1 MENQTKTKLT
11 LNPEEE
17 KQSNILLEGAPVR
30 QTVQPIVQTQTEYNA
45 GSIDESMLSNDE
57 KEMVAQF
64 ANEID
69 ISNAKQ
75 VIQYGSSAQKSI
87 SDFSVNILGK
97 VKTSELG
104 DVGDALKELTVALDA
119 TTEPE
124 KKGILG
130 IFQKAKR
137 GVDSIKANYAKAETN
152 VSRIEKDLEKHQ
164 VVLTQDVEMFEQMYD
179 LNLQYYRELTMY
191 IIAGKKAL
199 DKARG
204 EQLEALK
211 VKAETS
217 QMQEDVENYNKYVN
231 LCNRFEK
238 KLHDLELT
246 RVIAMQVSGEV
257 TEQGVRYSYEELFGR
272 FAYNY
277 WNLVVKYDLRQMRK
291 DGKSEF
297 SKVELILKDAIK
309 RNEILTNL
317 EFESLDS
324 DTKYKIIKQVTAEC
338 KRFVIGALYDDFD
351 GIIYSFNLKEDG
363 IVLNPRVYDFM
374 LKYKAEL
381 EKLNYYAWARFLEQ
395 INDDNVLVR
404 VIDKLELA
412 TPKREDLSVYRE
424 ILRREFEE
432 NTCFY
437 CGKKLGKNIH
447 VDHFIPWS
455 FVKDDKLWNFVLSCA
470 RCNERKSNRLPVMK

>member
-1 MENQTKTKLT
+1 MDNQTKTTLT

-17 KQSNILLEGAPVR
+17 KQSNILLEGVPVR
-30 QTVQPIVQTQTEYNA
+30 QTVQPIVQTQAEYSA

-217 QMQEDVENYNKYVN
+217 QMQEDVENYNKDVN

-246 RVIAMQVSGEV
+246 RVIAMQVAPQIRLLQDNDQEMLEKIQSSLVNTIPLWRHQMVLALGIEHTQRALSAQNMITEKTNELLTRNAETLKMATIETAKEAERSVVDIATLKRCNQQLISSISEV
-257 TEQGVRYSYEELFGR
+257 VKIHEQGAKRRQDAETEL
-272 FAYNY
+272 
-277 WNLVVKYDLRQMRK
+277 V
-291 DGKSEF
+291 
-297 SKVELILKDAIK
+297 KVEQELKQA
-309 RNEILTNL
+309 LL
-317 EFESLDS
+317 EAGS
-324 DTKYKIIKQVTAEC
+324 K
-338 KRFVIGALYDDFD
+338 
-351 GIIYSFNLKEDG
+351 
-363 IVLNPRVYDFM
+363 
-374 LKYKAEL
+374 
-381 EKLNYYAWARFLEQ
+381 
-395 INDDNVLVR
+395 
-404 VIDKLELA
+404 
-412 TPKREDLSVYRE
+412 
-424 ILRREFEE
+424 
-432 NTCFY
+432 
-437 CGKKLGKNIH
+437 
-447 VDHFIPWS
+447 
-455 FVKDDKLWNFVLSCA
+455 
-470 RCNERKSNRLPVMK
+470 

>member
-1 MENQTKTKLT
+1 MHLLRPAMENQTKTTLT

-17 KQSNILLEGAPVR
+17 KQSNTLLEGVPVR
-30 QTVQPIVQTQTEYNA
+30 KTVQPIAQTQAEYSA

-57 KEMVAQF
+57 KEMIAQF

-211 VKAETS
+211 EKAETS

-246 RVIAMQVSGEV
+246 RAIAMQVAPQIRLLQDNDQEMLEKIQSSLINTIPLWRHQMVLALGIEHTQRALSAQNMITEKTNELLTRNAETLKMATVETAKEAERSVVDIATLKKCNQQLISSISEV
-257 TEQGVRYSYEELFGR
+257 VKIHEQGAKRRQDAETEL
-272 FAYNY
+272 
-277 WNLVVKYDLRQMRK
+277 V
-291 DGKSEF
+291 
-297 SKVELILKDAIK
+297 KVEQELK
-309 RNEILTNL
+309 
-317 EFESLDS
+317 
-324 DTKYKIIKQVTAEC
+324 Q
-338 KRFVIGALYDDFD
+338 AL
-351 GIIYSFNLKEDG
+351 
-363 IVLNPRVYDFM
+363 
-374 LKYKAEL
+374 
-381 EKLNYYAWARFLEQ
+381 
-395 INDDNVLVR
+395 
-404 VIDKLELA
+404 LA
-412 TPKREDLSVYRE
+412 AGSK
-424 ILRREFEE
+424 
-432 NTCFY
+432 
-437 CGKKLGKNIH
+437 
-447 VDHFIPWS
+447 
-455 FVKDDKLWNFVLSCA
+455 
-470 RCNERKSNRLPVMK
+470 

>member
-11 LNPEEE
+11 LNPEED

-246 RVIAMQVSGEV
+246 RVIAMQVAPQIRLLQDNDQEMLEKIQSSLVNTIPLWRHQMVLALGIEHTQRALSAQNMITEKTNELLTRNAETLKMATVETAKEAERSVVDIATLKRCNQQLISSISEV
-257 TEQGVRYSYEELFGR
+257 VKIHEQGAKRRQDAEIEL
-272 FAYNY
+272 
-277 WNLVVKYDLRQMRK
+277 V
-291 DGKSEF
+291 
-297 SKVELILKDAIK
+297 KVEQELKQA
-309 RNEILTNL
+309 LL
-317 EFESLDS
+317 EAGS
-324 DTKYKIIKQVTAEC
+324 K
-338 KRFVIGALYDDFD
+338 
-351 GIIYSFNLKEDG
+351 
-363 IVLNPRVYDFM
+363 
-374 LKYKAEL
+374 
-381 EKLNYYAWARFLEQ
+381 
-395 INDDNVLVR
+395 
-404 VIDKLELA
+404 
-412 TPKREDLSVYRE
+412 
-424 ILRREFEE
+424 
-432 NTCFY
+432 
-437 CGKKLGKNIH
+437 
-447 VDHFIPWS
+447 
-455 FVKDDKLWNFVLSCA
+455 
-470 RCNERKSNRLPVMK
+470 

>member
-87 SDFSVNILGK
+87 SDFSVNILEK

-246 RVIAMQVSGEV
+246 RVIAMQVAPQIRLLQDNDQEMLEKIQSSLVNTIPLWRHQMVLALGIEHTQRALSAQNMITEKTNELLTRNAETLKMATVETAKEAERSVVDIATLKRCNQQLISSISEV
-257 TEQGVRYSYEELFGR
+257 VKIHEQGAKRRQDAETEL
-272 FAYNY
+272 
-277 WNLVVKYDLRQMRK
+277 V
-291 DGKSEF
+291 
-297 SKVELILKDAIK
+297 KVEQELKQA
-309 RNEILTNL
+309 LL
-317 EFESLDS
+317 EAGS
-324 DTKYKIIKQVTAEC
+324 K
-338 KRFVIGALYDDFD
+338 
-351 GIIYSFNLKEDG
+351 
-363 IVLNPRVYDFM
+363 
-374 LKYKAEL
+374 
-381 EKLNYYAWARFLEQ
+381 
-395 INDDNVLVR
+395 
-404 VIDKLELA
+404 
-412 TPKREDLSVYRE
+412 
-424 ILRREFEE
+424 
-432 NTCFY
+432 
-437 CGKKLGKNIH
+437 
-447 VDHFIPWS
+447 
-455 FVKDDKLWNFVLSCA
+455 
-470 RCNERKSNRLPVMK
+470 

>member
-17 KQSNILLEGAPVR
+17 KQSNILLEGTPVR

-130 IFQKAKR
+130 IFQKAKK

-211 VKAETS
+211 EKAETS

-246 RVIAMQVSGEV
+246 RVIAMQVAPQIRLLQDNDQEMLEKIQSSLVNTIPLWRHQMVLALGIEHTQRALSAQNMITEKTNELLTRNAETLKMATVETAKEAERSVVDIATLKRCNQQLISSILEV
-257 TEQGVRYSYEELFGR
+257 VKIHEQGAKRRQDAETEL
-272 FAYNY
+272 
-277 WNLVVKYDLRQMRK
+277 V
-291 DGKSEF
+291 
-297 SKVELILKDAIK
+297 KVEQELKQA
-309 RNEILTNL
+309 LL
-317 EFESLDS
+317 EAGS
-324 DTKYKIIKQVTAEC
+324 K
-338 KRFVIGALYDDFD
+338 
-351 GIIYSFNLKEDG
+351 
-363 IVLNPRVYDFM
+363 
-374 LKYKAEL
+374 
-381 EKLNYYAWARFLEQ
+381 
-395 INDDNVLVR
+395 
-404 VIDKLELA
+404 
-412 TPKREDLSVYRE
+412 
-424 ILRREFEE
+424 
-432 NTCFY
+432 
-437 CGKKLGKNIH
+437 
-447 VDHFIPWS
+447 
-455 FVKDDKLWNFVLSCA
+455 
-470 RCNERKSNRLPVMK
+470 

>member
-11 LNPEEE
+11 LNPEED

-130 IFQKAKR
+130 IFQKAKT

-246 RVIAMQVSGEV
+246 RVIAMQVAPQIRLLQDNDQEMLEKIQSSLVNTIPLWRHQMVLALGIEHTQRALSAQNMITEKTNELLTRNAETLKMATVETAKEAERSVVDIATLKRCNQQLISSISEV
-257 TEQGVRYSYEELFGR
+257 VKIHEQGAKRRQDAETEL
-272 FAYNY
+272 
-277 WNLVVKYDLRQMRK
+277 V
-291 DGKSEF
+291 
-297 SKVELILKDAIK
+297 KVEQELKQA
-309 RNEILTNL
+309 LL
-317 EFESLDS
+317 EAGS
-324 DTKYKIIKQVTAEC
+324 K
-338 KRFVIGALYDDFD
+338 
-351 GIIYSFNLKEDG
+351 
-363 IVLNPRVYDFM
+363 
-374 LKYKAEL
+374 
-381 EKLNYYAWARFLEQ
+381 
-395 INDDNVLVR
+395 
-404 VIDKLELA
+404 
-412 TPKREDLSVYRE
+412 
-424 ILRREFEE
+424 
-432 NTCFY
+432 
-437 CGKKLGKNIH
+437 
-447 VDHFIPWS
+447 
-455 FVKDDKLWNFVLSCA
+455 
-470 RCNERKSNRLPVMK
+470 

>member
-1 MENQTKTKLT
+1 MEHQTKTTLT
-11 LNPEEE
+11 SNPEEE
-17 KQSNILLEGAPVR
+17 KQSNILLEGVPVR
-30 QTVQPIVQTQTEYNA
+30 QTVQPIVQKQAEYSA
-45 GSIDESMLSNDE
+45 GSIDESMLSSDE

-137 GVDSIKANYAKAETN
+137 SVDSIKANYAKAETN

-246 RVIAMQVSGEV
+246 RVIAMQVAPQIRLLQDNDQEMLEKIQSSLVNTIPLWRHQMVLALGMEHTQRALSAQNMITEKTNELLTRNAETLKMATIETAKEAERSVVDIATLKRCNHQLISSISEV
-257 TEQGVRYSYEELFGR
+257 VKIHEQGAKRRQDAETELT
-272 FAYNY
+272 
-277 WNLVVKYDLRQMRK
+277 
-291 DGKSEF
+291 
-297 SKVELILKDAIK
+297 KVEQELKQA
-309 RNEILTNL
+309 LL
-317 EFESLDS
+317 EAGS
-324 DTKYKIIKQVTAEC
+324 K
-338 KRFVIGALYDDFD
+338 
-351 GIIYSFNLKEDG
+351 
-363 IVLNPRVYDFM
+363 
-374 LKYKAEL
+374 
-381 EKLNYYAWARFLEQ
+381 
-395 INDDNVLVR
+395 
-404 VIDKLELA
+404 
-412 TPKREDLSVYRE
+412 
-424 ILRREFEE
+424 
-432 NTCFY
+432 
-437 CGKKLGKNIH
+437 
-447 VDHFIPWS
+447 
-455 FVKDDKLWNFVLSCA
+455 
-470 RCNERKSNRLPVMK
+470 

>member
-204 EQLEALK
+204 EQLEALN

-246 RVIAMQVSGEV
+246 RVIAMQVAPQIRLLQDNDQEMLEKIQSSLVNTIPLWRHQMVLALGIEHTQRALSAQNMITEKTNELLTRNAETLKMATVETAKEAERSVVDIATLKRCNQQLISSISEV
-257 TEQGVRYSYEELFGR
+257 VKIHEQGAKRRQDAETEL
-272 FAYNY
+272 
-277 WNLVVKYDLRQMRK
+277 V
-291 DGKSEF
+291 
-297 SKVELILKDAIK
+297 KVEQELKQA
-309 RNEILTNL
+309 LL
-317 EFESLDS
+317 EAGS
-324 DTKYKIIKQVTAEC
+324 K
-338 KRFVIGALYDDFD
+338 
-351 GIIYSFNLKEDG
+351 
-363 IVLNPRVYDFM
+363 
-374 LKYKAEL
+374 
-381 EKLNYYAWARFLEQ
+381 
-395 INDDNVLVR
+395 
-404 VIDKLELA
+404 
-412 TPKREDLSVYRE
+412 
-424 ILRREFEE
+424 
-432 NTCFY
+432 
-437 CGKKLGKNIH
+437 
-447 VDHFIPWS
+447 
-455 FVKDDKLWNFVLSCA
+455 
-470 RCNERKSNRLPVMK
+470 

>member
-1 MENQTKTKLT
+1 MENQTKTTLT

-211 VKAETS
+211 EKAETS

-246 RVIAMQVSGEV
+246 RVIAMQVAPQIRLLQDNDQEMLEKIQSSLVNTIPLWRHQMVLALGIEHTQRALSAQNMITEKTNELLTRNAETLKMATVETAKEAERSVVDIATLKRCNQQLISSISEV
-257 TEQGVRYSYEELFGR
+257 VKIHEQGAKRRQDAETEL
-272 FAYNY
+272 
-277 WNLVVKYDLRQMRK
+277 V
-291 DGKSEF
+291 
-297 SKVELILKDAIK
+297 KVEQELKQA
-309 RNEILTNL
+309 LL
-317 EFESLDS
+317 EAGS
-324 DTKYKIIKQVTAEC
+324 K
-338 KRFVIGALYDDFD
+338 
-351 GIIYSFNLKEDG
+351 
-363 IVLNPRVYDFM
+363 
-374 LKYKAEL
+374 
-381 EKLNYYAWARFLEQ
+381 
-395 INDDNVLVR
+395 
-404 VIDKLELA
+404 
-412 TPKREDLSVYRE
+412 
-424 ILRREFEE
+424 
-432 NTCFY
+432 
-437 CGKKLGKNIH
+437 
-447 VDHFIPWS
+447 
-455 FVKDDKLWNFVLSCA
+455 
-470 RCNERKSNRLPVMK
+470 

>member
-1 MENQTKTKLT
+1 MGNQTKTTLT

-17 KQSNILLEGAPVR
+17 KQSNTLLEGVPVM
-30 QTVQPIVQTQTEYNA
+30 QTVQPIVQTQTEYSA
-45 GSIDESMLSNDE
+45 GSIDESMLNNDE
-57 KEMVAQF
+57 KEMIAQF

-130 IFQKAKR
+130 ILQKAKR

-211 VKAETS
+211 EKAETS

-246 RVIAMQVSGEV
+246 RVIAMQVAPQIRLLQDNDQEMLEKIQSSLVNTIPLWRHQMVLALGIEHTQRALSAQNMITSKTNELLTRNAETLKMATVETAKEAERSVVDIATLKRCNQQLISSISEV
-257 TEQGVRYSYEELFGR
+257 VKIHEQGAKRRQDAETEL
-272 FAYNY
+272 
-277 WNLVVKYDLRQMRK
+277 V
-291 DGKSEF
+291 
-297 SKVELILKDAIK
+297 KVEQELKQA
-309 RNEILTNL
+309 LL
-317 EFESLDS
+317 EAGS
-324 DTKYKIIKQVTAEC
+324 K
-338 KRFVIGALYDDFD
+338 
-351 GIIYSFNLKEDG
+351 
-363 IVLNPRVYDFM
+363 
-374 LKYKAEL
+374 
-381 EKLNYYAWARFLEQ
+381 
-395 INDDNVLVR
+395 
-404 VIDKLELA
+404 
-412 TPKREDLSVYRE
+412 
-424 ILRREFEE
+424 
-432 NTCFY
+432 
-437 CGKKLGKNIH
+437 
-447 VDHFIPWS
+447 
-455 FVKDDKLWNFVLSCA
+455 
-470 RCNERKSNRLPVMK
+470 

>member
-1 MENQTKTKLT
+1 MENQTKTTLT

-130 IFQKAKR
+130 IFPKAKR

-211 VKAETS
+211 EKAETS

-246 RVIAMQVSGEV
+246 RVIAMQVAPQIRLLQDNDQEMLEKIQSSLVNTIPLWRHQMVLALGIEHTQRALSAQNMITEKTNELLTRNAETLKMATVETAKEAERSVVDIATLKRCNQQLISSISEV
-257 TEQGVRYSYEELFGR
+257 VKIHEQGAKRRQDAETEL
-272 FAYNY
+272 
-277 WNLVVKYDLRQMRK
+277 V
-291 DGKSEF
+291 
-297 SKVELILKDAIK
+297 KVEQELKQA
-309 RNEILTNL
+309 LL
-317 EFESLDS
+317 EAGS
-324 DTKYKIIKQVTAEC
+324 K
-338 KRFVIGALYDDFD
+338 
-351 GIIYSFNLKEDG
+351 
-363 IVLNPRVYDFM
+363 
-374 LKYKAEL
+374 
-381 EKLNYYAWARFLEQ
+381 
-395 INDDNVLVR
+395 
-404 VIDKLELA
+404 
-412 TPKREDLSVYRE
+412 
-424 ILRREFEE
+424 
-432 NTCFY
+432 
-437 CGKKLGKNIH
+437 
-447 VDHFIPWS
+447 
-455 FVKDDKLWNFVLSCA
+455 
-470 RCNERKSNRLPVMK
+470 

>member
-1 MENQTKTKLT
+1 MENQTKTTLT

-17 KQSNILLEGAPVR
+17 KQSNTLLEGVPVR
-30 QTVQPIVQTQTEYNA
+30 QTVQPIVQTQAEYSA

-57 KEMVAQF
+57 KEMIAQF

-97 VKTSELG
+97 VKTNELG

-211 VKAETS
+211 EKAETS

-246 RVIAMQVSGEV
+246 RVIAMQVAPQIRLLQDNDQEMLEKIQSSLVNTIPLWRHQMVLALGIEHTQRALSAQNMITEKTNELLTRNAETLKMATVETAKEAERSVVDIATLKRCNQQLISSISEV
-257 TEQGVRYSYEELFGR
+257 VKIHEQGAKRRQDAETEL
-272 FAYNY
+272 
-277 WNLVVKYDLRQMRK
+277 V
-291 DGKSEF
+291 
-297 SKVELILKDAIK
+297 KVEQELKQA
-309 RNEILTNL
+309 LL
-317 EFESLDS
+317 EAGS
-324 DTKYKIIKQVTAEC
+324 K
-338 KRFVIGALYDDFD
+338 
-351 GIIYSFNLKEDG
+351 
-363 IVLNPRVYDFM
+363 
-374 LKYKAEL
+374 
-381 EKLNYYAWARFLEQ
+381 
-395 INDDNVLVR
+395 
-404 VIDKLELA
+404 
-412 TPKREDLSVYRE
+412 
-424 ILRREFEE
+424 
-432 NTCFY
+432 
-437 CGKKLGKNIH
+437 
-447 VDHFIPWS
+447 
-455 FVKDDKLWNFVLSCA
+455 
-470 RCNERKSNRLPVMK
+470 

>member
-1 MENQTKTKLT
+1 MENQTKTTLT

-17 KQSNILLEGAPVR
+17 KQSNILLEGTPVR

-137 GVDSIKANYAKAETN
+137 GIDSIKANYAKAETN

-199 DKARG
+199 DRARG

-211 VKAETS
+211 EKAETS

-246 RVIAMQVSGEV
+246 RVIAMQVAPQIRLLQDNDQEMLEKIQSSLVNTIPLWRHQMVLALGIEHTQRALSAQNMITEKTNELLTRNAETLKMATVETAKEAERSVVDIATLKRCNQQLISSISEV
-257 TEQGVRYSYEELFGR
+257 VKIHEQGAKRRQDAETEL
-272 FAYNY
+272 
-277 WNLVVKYDLRQMRK
+277 V
-291 DGKSEF
+291 
-297 SKVELILKDAIK
+297 KVEQELKQA
-309 RNEILTNL
+309 LL
-317 EFESLDS
+317 EAGS
-324 DTKYKIIKQVTAEC
+324 K
-338 KRFVIGALYDDFD
+338 
-351 GIIYSFNLKEDG
+351 
-363 IVLNPRVYDFM
+363 
-374 LKYKAEL
+374 
-381 EKLNYYAWARFLEQ
+381 
-395 INDDNVLVR
+395 
-404 VIDKLELA
+404 
-412 TPKREDLSVYRE
+412 
-424 ILRREFEE
+424 
-432 NTCFY
+432 
-437 CGKKLGKNIH
+437 
-447 VDHFIPWS
+447 
-455 FVKDDKLWNFVLSCA
+455 
-470 RCNERKSNRLPVMK
+470 

>member
-1 MENQTKTKLT
+1 MENQTKTTLT

-17 KQSNILLEGAPVR
+17 KQSNTLLEGVPVR
-30 QTVQPIVQTQTEYNA
+30 QTVQPIVQTQAEYSA

-130 IFQKAKR
+130 IFQKAKK

-199 DKARG
+199 DKAGG

-211 VKAETS
+211 EKAETS

-246 RVIAMQVSGEV
+246 RVIAMQVAPQIRLLQDNDQEMLEKIQSSLVNTIPLWRHQMVLALGIEHTQRALSAQNMITEKTNELLTRNAETLKMATVETAKEAERSVVDIATLKRCNQQLISSISEV
-257 TEQGVRYSYEELFGR
+257 VKIHEQGAKRRQDAETEL
-272 FAYNY
+272 
-277 WNLVVKYDLRQMRK
+277 V
-291 DGKSEF
+291 
-297 SKVELILKDAIK
+297 KVEQELKQA
-309 RNEILTNL
+309 LL
-317 EFESLDS
+317 EAGS
-324 DTKYKIIKQVTAEC
+324 K
-338 KRFVIGALYDDFD
+338 
-351 GIIYSFNLKEDG
+351 
-363 IVLNPRVYDFM
+363 
-374 LKYKAEL
+374 
-381 EKLNYYAWARFLEQ
+381 
-395 INDDNVLVR
+395 
-404 VIDKLELA
+404 
-412 TPKREDLSVYRE
+412 
-424 ILRREFEE
+424 
-432 NTCFY
+432 
-437 CGKKLGKNIH
+437 
-447 VDHFIPWS
+447 
-455 FVKDDKLWNFVLSCA
+455 
-470 RCNERKSNRLPVMK
+470 

>member
-17 KQSNILLEGAPVR
+17 KQSNILLEGTPVR

-130 IFQKAKR
+130 IFQKAKK

-211 VKAETS
+211 EKAETS
-217 QMQEDVENYNKYVN
+217 QIQEDVENYNKYVN

-246 RVIAMQVSGEV
+246 RVIAMQVAPQIRLLQDNDQEMLEKIQSSLVNTIPLWRHQMVLALGIEHTQRALSAQNMITEKTNELLTRNAETLKMATVETAKEAERSVVDIATLKRCNQQLISSISEV
-257 TEQGVRYSYEELFGR
+257 VKIHEQGAKRRQDAETEL
-272 FAYNY
+272 
-277 WNLVVKYDLRQMRK
+277 V
-291 DGKSEF
+291 
-297 SKVELILKDAIK
+297 KVEQELKQA
-309 RNEILTNL
+309 LL
-317 EFESLDS
+317 EAGS
-324 DTKYKIIKQVTAEC
+324 K
-338 KRFVIGALYDDFD
+338 
-351 GIIYSFNLKEDG
+351 
-363 IVLNPRVYDFM
+363 
-374 LKYKAEL
+374 
-381 EKLNYYAWARFLEQ
+381 
-395 INDDNVLVR
+395 
-404 VIDKLELA
+404 
-412 TPKREDLSVYRE
+412 
-424 ILRREFEE
+424 
-432 NTCFY
+432 
-437 CGKKLGKNIH
+437 
-447 VDHFIPWS
+447 
-455 FVKDDKLWNFVLSCA
+455 
-470 RCNERKSNRLPVMK
+470 

>member
-1 MENQTKTKLT
+1 MENQTKTTLT

-17 KQSNILLEGAPVR
+17 KQSNTLLEGVPMM
-30 QTVQPIVQTQTEYNA
+30 QTVQPIVQTQAEYSA
-45 GSIDESMLSNDE
+45 GSIDESMLNNDE
-57 KEMVAQF
+57 KEMIAQF

-246 RVIAMQVSGEV
+246 RVIAMQVAPQIRLLQDNDQEMLEKIQSSLVNTIPLWRHQMVLALGIEHTQRALSAQNMITEKTNELLTRNAETLKMATVETAKEAERSVVDIATLKRCNQQLISSISEV
-257 TEQGVRYSYEELFGR
+257 VKIHEQGAKRRQDAETEL
-272 FAYNY
+272 
-277 WNLVVKYDLRQMRK
+277 V
-291 DGKSEF
+291 
-297 SKVELILKDAIK
+297 KVEQELKQA
-309 RNEILTNL
+309 LL
-317 EFESLDS
+317 EAGS
-324 DTKYKIIKQVTAEC
+324 K
-338 KRFVIGALYDDFD
+338 
-351 GIIYSFNLKEDG
+351 
-363 IVLNPRVYDFM
+363 
-374 LKYKAEL
+374 
-381 EKLNYYAWARFLEQ
+381 
-395 INDDNVLVR
+395 
-404 VIDKLELA
+404 
-412 TPKREDLSVYRE
+412 
-424 ILRREFEE
+424 
-432 NTCFY
+432 
-437 CGKKLGKNIH
+437 
-447 VDHFIPWS
+447 
-455 FVKDDKLWNFVLSCA
+455 
-470 RCNERKSNRLPVMK
+470 

>member
-1 MENQTKTKLT
+1 MENQTKTTLT

-17 KQSNILLEGAPVR
+17 KQSNTLLEGVPVR
-30 QTVQPIVQTQTEYNA
+30 QIVQPIVQTQAEYSA

-57 KEMVAQF
+57 KEMIAQF

-211 VKAETS
+211 EKAETS
-217 QMQEDVENYNKYVN
+217 QIQEDVENYNKYVN

-238 KLHDLELT
+238 KLHDLEIT
-246 RVIAMQVSGEV
+246 RVIAMQVAPQIRLLQDNDQEMLEKIQSSLVNTIPLWRHQMVLALGIEHTQRALSAQNMITEKTNELLTRNAETLKMATVETAKEAERSVVDIATLKRCNQQLISSISEV
-257 TEQGVRYSYEELFGR
+257 VKIHEQGAKRRQDAEMEL
-272 FAYNY
+272 
-277 WNLVVKYDLRQMRK
+277 V
-291 DGKSEF
+291 
-297 SKVELILKDAIK
+297 KVEQELKQA
-309 RNEILTNL
+309 LL
-317 EFESLDS
+317 EAGS
-324 DTKYKIIKQVTAEC
+324 K
-338 KRFVIGALYDDFD
+338 
-351 GIIYSFNLKEDG
+351 
-363 IVLNPRVYDFM
+363 
-374 LKYKAEL
+374 
-381 EKLNYYAWARFLEQ
+381 
-395 INDDNVLVR
+395 
-404 VIDKLELA
+404 
-412 TPKREDLSVYRE
+412 
-424 ILRREFEE
+424 
-432 NTCFY
+432 
-437 CGKKLGKNIH
+437 
-447 VDHFIPWS
+447 
-455 FVKDDKLWNFVLSCA
+455 
-470 RCNERKSNRLPVMK
+470 

>member
-1 MENQTKTKLT
+1 MENQTKTTLT

-17 KQSNILLEGAPVR
+17 KQPNILLEGAPVR

-75 VIQYGSSAQKSI
+75 IIQYGSSAQKSI

-104 DVGDALKELTVALDA
+104 DVGDALKELTIALDA

-152 VSRIEKDLEKHQ
+152 VSKIEKDLEKHQ

-246 RVIAMQVSGEV
+246 RVIAMQVAPQIRLLQDNDQEMLEKIQSSLVNTIPLWRHQMVLALGIEHTQRALSAQNMITEKTNELLTRNAETLKMATVETAKEAERSVVDIATLKRCNQQLISSISEV
-257 TEQGVRYSYEELFGR
+257 VKIHEQGAKRRQDAETEL
-272 FAYNY
+272 
-277 WNLVVKYDLRQMRK
+277 V
-291 DGKSEF
+291 
-297 SKVELILKDAIK
+297 KVEQELKQA
-309 RNEILTNL
+309 LL
-317 EFESLDS
+317 EAGS
-324 DTKYKIIKQVTAEC
+324 K
-338 KRFVIGALYDDFD
+338 
-351 GIIYSFNLKEDG
+351 
-363 IVLNPRVYDFM
+363 
-374 LKYKAEL
+374 
-381 EKLNYYAWARFLEQ
+381 
-395 INDDNVLVR
+395 
-404 VIDKLELA
+404 
-412 TPKREDLSVYRE
+412 
-424 ILRREFEE
+424 
-432 NTCFY
+432 
-437 CGKKLGKNIH
+437 
-447 VDHFIPWS
+447 
-455 FVKDDKLWNFVLSCA
+455 
-470 RCNERKSNRLPVMK
+470 

>member
-1 MENQTKTKLT
+1 MENQTKTTLT

-17 KQSNILLEGAPVR
+17 KQSNTLLEGVPVR
-30 QTVQPIVQTQTEYNA
+30 QTVQPIVQTQAEYSA

-57 KEMVAQF
+57 KEMIAQF

-137 GVDSIKANYAKAETN
+137 SVDSIKANYAKAETN

-204 EQLEALK
+204 EQFEALK
-211 VKAETS
+211 EKAETS

-246 RVIAMQVSGEV
+246 RVIAIQVAPQIRLLQDNDQEMLEKIQSSLVNTIPLWRHQMVLALGIEHTQRALSAQNMITEKTNELLTRNAETLKMATVETAKEAERSVVDIATLKRCNQQLISSISEV
-257 TEQGVRYSYEELFGR
+257 VKIHEQGAKRRQDAETEL
-272 FAYNY
+272 
-277 WNLVVKYDLRQMRK
+277 V
-291 DGKSEF
+291 
-297 SKVELILKDAIK
+297 KVEQELKQA
-309 RNEILTNL
+309 LL
-317 EFESLDS
+317 EAGS
-324 DTKYKIIKQVTAEC
+324 K
-338 KRFVIGALYDDFD
+338 
-351 GIIYSFNLKEDG
+351 
-363 IVLNPRVYDFM
+363 
-374 LKYKAEL
+374 
-381 EKLNYYAWARFLEQ
+381 
-395 INDDNVLVR
+395 
-404 VIDKLELA
+404 
-412 TPKREDLSVYRE
+412 
-424 ILRREFEE
+424 
-432 NTCFY
+432 
-437 CGKKLGKNIH
+437 
-447 VDHFIPWS
+447 
-455 FVKDDKLWNFVLSCA
+455 
-470 RCNERKSNRLPVMK
+470 

>member
-17 KQSNILLEGAPVR
+17 KQSNILLEGTPVR

-231 LCNRFEK
+231 LCNRFDK

-246 RVIAMQVSGEV
+246 RVIAMQVAPQIRLLQDNDQEMLEKIQSSLVNTIPLWRHQMVLALGIEHTQRALSAQNMITEKTNELLTRNAETLKMATVETAKEAERSVVDIATLKRCNQQLISSISEV
-257 TEQGVRYSYEELFGR
+257 VKIHEQGAKRRQDAETEL
-272 FAYNY
+272 
-277 WNLVVKYDLRQMRK
+277 V
-291 DGKSEF
+291 
-297 SKVELILKDAIK
+297 KVEQELKQA
-309 RNEILTNL
+309 LL
-317 EFESLDS
+317 EAGS
-324 DTKYKIIKQVTAEC
+324 K
-338 KRFVIGALYDDFD
+338 
-351 GIIYSFNLKEDG
+351 
-363 IVLNPRVYDFM
+363 
-374 LKYKAEL
+374 
-381 EKLNYYAWARFLEQ
+381 
-395 INDDNVLVR
+395 
-404 VIDKLELA
+404 
-412 TPKREDLSVYRE
+412 
-424 ILRREFEE
+424 
-432 NTCFY
+432 
-437 CGKKLGKNIH
+437 
-447 VDHFIPWS
+447 
-455 FVKDDKLWNFVLSCA
+455 
-470 RCNERKSNRLPVMK
+470 

>member
-17 KQSNILLEGAPVR
+17 KQSNILLEGTPVR

-119 TTEPE
+119 TTETE

-246 RVIAMQVSGEV
+246 RVIAMQVAPQIRLLQDNDQEMLEKIQSSLVNTIPLWRHQMVLALGIEHTQRALSAQNMITEKTNELLTRNAETLKMATVETAKEAERSVVDIATLKRCNQQLISSISEV
-257 TEQGVRYSYEELFGR
+257 VKIHEQGAKRRQDAETEL
-272 FAYNY
+272 
-277 WNLVVKYDLRQMRK
+277 V
-291 DGKSEF
+291 
-297 SKVELILKDAIK
+297 KVEQELKQA
-309 RNEILTNL
+309 LL
-317 EFESLDS
+317 EAGS
-324 DTKYKIIKQVTAEC
+324 K
-338 KRFVIGALYDDFD
+338 
-351 GIIYSFNLKEDG
+351 
-363 IVLNPRVYDFM
+363 
-374 LKYKAEL
+374 
-381 EKLNYYAWARFLEQ
+381 
-395 INDDNVLVR
+395 
-404 VIDKLELA
+404 
-412 TPKREDLSVYRE
+412 
-424 ILRREFEE
+424 
-432 NTCFY
+432 
-437 CGKKLGKNIH
+437 
-447 VDHFIPWS
+447 
-455 FVKDDKLWNFVLSCA
+455 
-470 RCNERKSNRLPVMK
+470 

>member
-1 MENQTKTKLT
+1 MENQTKTTLT

-17 KQSNILLEGAPVR
+17 KQSNTLLDGVPVR
-30 QTVQPIVQTQTEYNA
+30 KTVQPIVQTQAEYSA

-57 KEMVAQF
+57 KEMIAQF

-97 VKTSELG
+97 VKTNELG

-204 EQLEALK
+204 EQLEVLK
-211 VKAETS
+211 EKAETS

-246 RVIAMQVSGEV
+246 RVIAMQVAPQIRLLQDNDQEMLEKIQSSLVNTIPLWRHQMVLALGIEHTQRALSAQNMITEKTNELLSRNAETLKMATVETAKEAERSVVDIATLKRCNQQLISSISEV
-257 TEQGVRYSYEELFGR
+257 VKIHEQGAKRRQDAETEL
-272 FAYNY
+272 
-277 WNLVVKYDLRQMRK
+277 V
-291 DGKSEF
+291 
-297 SKVELILKDAIK
+297 KVEQELKQA
-309 RNEILTNL
+309 LL
-317 EFESLDS
+317 EAGS
-324 DTKYKIIKQVTAEC
+324 K
-338 KRFVIGALYDDFD
+338 
-351 GIIYSFNLKEDG
+351 
-363 IVLNPRVYDFM
+363 
-374 LKYKAEL
+374 
-381 EKLNYYAWARFLEQ
+381 
-395 INDDNVLVR
+395 
-404 VIDKLELA
+404 
-412 TPKREDLSVYRE
+412 
-424 ILRREFEE
+424 
-432 NTCFY
+432 
-437 CGKKLGKNIH
+437 
-447 VDHFIPWS
+447 
-455 FVKDDKLWNFVLSCA
+455 
-470 RCNERKSNRLPVMK
+470 

>member
-1 MENQTKTKLT
+1 MENQAKTTLT
-11 LNPEEE
+11 LNPEEN
-17 KQSNILLEGAPVR
+17 KQSNVLQDNVPVR
-30 QTVQPIVQTQTEYNA
+30 QTIQPVVQAQAEYNA

-57 KEMVAQF
+57 KEMVEQF

-104 DVGDALKELTVALDA
+104 DVGDALKELTIALDA

-124 KKGILG
+124 KKGIFG

-137 GVDSIKANYAKAETN
+137 GIDSIKANYAKAETN

-164 VVLTQDVEMFEQMYD
+164 VTLTQDVEMFEQMYD

-246 RVIAMQVSGEV
+246 RVIAMQVAPQIRLLQDNDQEMLEKIQSSLINTIPLWRHQMVLALGIEHTQRALSAQNMITEKTNELLTRNAETLRMATVETAKEAERSVVDIATLKRCNQQLISSISEV
-257 TEQGVRYSYEELFGR
+257 VKIHEQGAKRRQDAEVEL
-272 FAYNY
+272 
-277 WNLVVKYDLRQMRK
+277 V
-291 DGKSEF
+291 
-297 SKVELILKDAIK
+297 KVEQELKHA
-309 RNEILTNL
+309 LL
-317 EFESLDS
+317 EAGS
-324 DTKYKIIKQVTAEC
+324 K
-338 KRFVIGALYDDFD
+338 
-351 GIIYSFNLKEDG
+351 
-363 IVLNPRVYDFM
+363 
-374 LKYKAEL
+374 
-381 EKLNYYAWARFLEQ
+381 
-395 INDDNVLVR
+395 
-404 VIDKLELA
+404 
-412 TPKREDLSVYRE
+412 
-424 ILRREFEE
+424 
-432 NTCFY
+432 
-437 CGKKLGKNIH
+437 
-447 VDHFIPWS
+447 
-455 FVKDDKLWNFVLSCA
+455 
-470 RCNERKSNRLPVMK
+470 

>member
-1 MENQTKTKLT
+1 MENQTKTTLT

-204 EQLEALK
+204 EQFEALK
-211 VKAETS
+211 EKAETS

-246 RVIAMQVSGEV
+246 RVIAMQVAPQIRLLQDNDQEMLEKIQSSLVNTIPLWRHQMVLALGIEHTQRALSAQNMITEKTNELLTRNAETLKMATVETAKEAERSVVDIATLKRCNQQLISSISEV
-257 TEQGVRYSYEELFGR
+257 VKIHEQGAKRRQDAETEL
-272 FAYNY
+272 
-277 WNLVVKYDLRQMRK
+277 V
-291 DGKSEF
+291 
-297 SKVELILKDAIK
+297 KVEQELKQA
-309 RNEILTNL
+309 LL
-317 EFESLDS
+317 EAGS
-324 DTKYKIIKQVTAEC
+324 K
-338 KRFVIGALYDDFD
+338 
-351 GIIYSFNLKEDG
+351 
-363 IVLNPRVYDFM
+363 
-374 LKYKAEL
+374 
-381 EKLNYYAWARFLEQ
+381 
-395 INDDNVLVR
+395 
-404 VIDKLELA
+404 
-412 TPKREDLSVYRE
+412 
-424 ILRREFEE
+424 
-432 NTCFY
+432 
-437 CGKKLGKNIH
+437 
-447 VDHFIPWS
+447 
-455 FVKDDKLWNFVLSCA
+455 
-470 RCNERKSNRLPVMK
+470 

>member
-1 MENQTKTKLT
+1 MENQTKTTLT

-17 KQSNILLEGAPVR
+17 KQSNTLLEDVPVR
-30 QTVQPIVQTQTEYNA
+30 QTVQPIVQTQAEYSA

-57 KEMVAQF
+57 KEMIAQF

-124 KKGILG
+124 KKGIFG

-211 VKAETS
+211 EKAETS

-246 RVIAMQVSGEV
+246 RVIAMQVAPQIRLLQDNDQEMLEKIQSSLVNTIPLWRHQMVLALGIEHTQRALSAQNMITEKTNELLTRNAETLKMATVETAKEAERSVVDIATLKRCNQQLISSISEV
-257 TEQGVRYSYEELFGR
+257 VKIHEQGAKRRQDAETEL
-272 FAYNY
+272 
-277 WNLVVKYDLRQMRK
+277 V
-291 DGKSEF
+291 
-297 SKVELILKDAIK
+297 KVEQELKQA
-309 RNEILTNL
+309 LL
-317 EFESLDS
+317 EAGS
-324 DTKYKIIKQVTAEC
+324 K
-338 KRFVIGALYDDFD
+338 
-351 GIIYSFNLKEDG
+351 
-363 IVLNPRVYDFM
+363 
-374 LKYKAEL
+374 
-381 EKLNYYAWARFLEQ
+381 
-395 INDDNVLVR
+395 
-404 VIDKLELA
+404 
-412 TPKREDLSVYRE
+412 
-424 ILRREFEE
+424 
-432 NTCFY
+432 
-437 CGKKLGKNIH
+437 
-447 VDHFIPWS
+447 
-455 FVKDDKLWNFVLSCA
+455 
-470 RCNERKSNRLPVMK
+470 

>member
-1 MENQTKTKLT
+1 MENQTKTTLT

-17 KQSNILLEGAPVR
+17 KQSNTLLEGVPVR
-30 QTVQPIVQTQTEYNA
+30 QIVQPIVQTQAEYSA

-57 KEMVAQF
+57 KEMIAQF

-191 IIAGKKAL
+191 IIAGKKEL

-211 VKAETS
+211 EKAETS
-217 QMQEDVENYNKYVN
+217 QIQEDVENYNKYVN

-246 RVIAMQVSGEV
+246 RVIAMQVAPQIRLLQDNDQEMLEKIQSSLVNTIPLWRHQMVLALGIEHTQRALSAQNMITEKTNELLTRNAETLKMATVETAKEAERSVVDIATLKRCNQQLISSISEV
-257 TEQGVRYSYEELFGR
+257 VKIHEQGAKRRQDAEMEL
-272 FAYNY
+272 
-277 WNLVVKYDLRQMRK
+277 V
-291 DGKSEF
+291 
-297 SKVELILKDAIK
+297 KVEQELKQA
-309 RNEILTNL
+309 LL
-317 EFESLDS
+317 EAGS
-324 DTKYKIIKQVTAEC
+324 K
-338 KRFVIGALYDDFD
+338 
-351 GIIYSFNLKEDG
+351 
-363 IVLNPRVYDFM
+363 
-374 LKYKAEL
+374 
-381 EKLNYYAWARFLEQ
+381 
-395 INDDNVLVR
+395 
-404 VIDKLELA
+404 
-412 TPKREDLSVYRE
+412 
-424 ILRREFEE
+424 
-432 NTCFY
+432 
-437 CGKKLGKNIH
+437 
-447 VDHFIPWS
+447 
-455 FVKDDKLWNFVLSCA
+455 
-470 RCNERKSNRLPVMK
+470 

>member
-11 LNPEEE
+11 LNPEED

-30 QTVQPIVQTQTEYNA
+30 QTVQPIVQTRTEYNA

-179 LNLQYYRELTMY
+179 LNLQYYRKLTMY

-246 RVIAMQVSGEV
+246 RVIAMQVAPQIRLLQDNDQEMLEKIQSSLVNTIPLWRHQMVLALGIEHTQRALSAQNMITEKTNELLTRNAETLKMATVETAKEAERSVVDIATLKRCNQQLISSISEV
-257 TEQGVRYSYEELFGR
+257 VKIHEQGAKRRQDAETEL
-272 FAYNY
+272 
-277 WNLVVKYDLRQMRK
+277 V
-291 DGKSEF
+291 
-297 SKVELILKDAIK
+297 KVEQELKQA
-309 RNEILTNL
+309 LL
-317 EFESLDS
+317 EAGS
-324 DTKYKIIKQVTAEC
+324 K
-338 KRFVIGALYDDFD
+338 
-351 GIIYSFNLKEDG
+351 
-363 IVLNPRVYDFM
+363 
-374 LKYKAEL
+374 
-381 EKLNYYAWARFLEQ
+381 
-395 INDDNVLVR
+395 
-404 VIDKLELA
+404 
-412 TPKREDLSVYRE
+412 
-424 ILRREFEE
+424 
-432 NTCFY
+432 
-437 CGKKLGKNIH
+437 
-447 VDHFIPWS
+447 
-455 FVKDDKLWNFVLSCA
+455 
-470 RCNERKSNRLPVMK
+470 

>member
-1 MENQTKTKLT
+1 MENQTKTTLT

-17 KQSNILLEGAPVR
+17 KQSNTLLEGVPVR

-57 KEMVAQF
+57 KEMIAQF

-211 VKAETS
+211 EKAETS

-246 RVIAMQVSGEV
+246 RVIAMQVAPQIRLLQDNDQEMLEKIQSSLVNTIPLWRHQMVLALGIEHTQRALSAQNMITEKTNELLTRNAETLKMATVETAKEAERSVVDIATLKRCNQQLISSISEV
-257 TEQGVRYSYEELFGR
+257 VKIHEQGAKRRQDAETEL
-272 FAYNY
+272 
-277 WNLVVKYDLRQMRK
+277 V
-291 DGKSEF
+291 
-297 SKVELILKDAIK
+297 KVEQELKQA
-309 RNEILTNL
+309 LL
-317 EFESLDS
+317 EAGS
-324 DTKYKIIKQVTAEC
+324 K
-338 KRFVIGALYDDFD
+338 
-351 GIIYSFNLKEDG
+351 
-363 IVLNPRVYDFM
+363 
-374 LKYKAEL
+374 
-381 EKLNYYAWARFLEQ
+381 
-395 INDDNVLVR
+395 
-404 VIDKLELA
+404 
-412 TPKREDLSVYRE
+412 
-424 ILRREFEE
+424 
-432 NTCFY
+432 
-437 CGKKLGKNIH
+437 
-447 VDHFIPWS
+447 
-455 FVKDDKLWNFVLSCA
+455 
-470 RCNERKSNRLPVMK
+470 

>member
-246 RVIAMQVSGEV
+246 RVIAMQVAPQIRLLQDNDQEMLEKIQSSLVNTIPLWRHQMVLALGIEHTQRALSAQNMITEKTNELLTRNAETLKMATV
-257 TEQGVRYSYEELFGR
+257 ETAKEAERSVVDIATLKRCNQQLISSISEDVKIHEQGAKRRQDAETEL
-272 FAYNY
+272 
-277 WNLVVKYDLRQMRK
+277 V
-291 DGKSEF
+291 
-297 SKVELILKDAIK
+297 KVEQELKQA
-309 RNEILTNL
+309 LL
-317 EFESLDS
+317 EAGS
-324 DTKYKIIKQVTAEC
+324 K
-338 KRFVIGALYDDFD
+338 
-351 GIIYSFNLKEDG
+351 
-363 IVLNPRVYDFM
+363 
-374 LKYKAEL
+374 
-381 EKLNYYAWARFLEQ
+381 
-395 INDDNVLVR
+395 
-404 VIDKLELA
+404 
-412 TPKREDLSVYRE
+412 
-424 ILRREFEE
+424 
-432 NTCFY
+432 
-437 CGKKLGKNIH
+437 
-447 VDHFIPWS
+447 
-455 FVKDDKLWNFVLSCA
+455 
-470 RCNERKSNRLPVMK
+470 

>member
-11 LNPEEE
+11 LNPEED

-69 ISNAKQ
+69 ISNAKL

-246 RVIAMQVSGEV
+246 RVIAMQVAPQIRLLQDNDQEMLEKIQSSLVNTIPLWRHQMVLALGIEHTQRALSAQNMITEKTNELLTRNAETLKMATVETAKEAERSVVDIATLKRCNQQLISSISEV
-257 TEQGVRYSYEELFGR
+257 VKIHEQGAKRRQDAETEL
-272 FAYNY
+272 
-277 WNLVVKYDLRQMRK
+277 V
-291 DGKSEF
+291 
-297 SKVELILKDAIK
+297 KVEQELKQA
-309 RNEILTNL
+309 LL
-317 EFESLDS
+317 EAGS
-324 DTKYKIIKQVTAEC
+324 K
-338 KRFVIGALYDDFD
+338 
-351 GIIYSFNLKEDG
+351 
-363 IVLNPRVYDFM
+363 
-374 LKYKAEL
+374 
-381 EKLNYYAWARFLEQ
+381 
-395 INDDNVLVR
+395 
-404 VIDKLELA
+404 
-412 TPKREDLSVYRE
+412 
-424 ILRREFEE
+424 
-432 NTCFY
+432 
-437 CGKKLGKNIH
+437 
-447 VDHFIPWS
+447 
-455 FVKDDKLWNFVLSCA
+455 
-470 RCNERKSNRLPVMK
+470 

>member
-246 RVIAMQVSGEV
+246 RVIAMQVAPQIRLLQDNDQEMLEKIQSSLVNTIPLWRHQMVLALGIEHTQRALSAQNMITEKTNELLTRNAETLKMSTVETAKEAERSVVDIATLKRCNQQLISSISEV
-257 TEQGVRYSYEELFGR
+257 VKIHEQGAKRRQDAETEL
-272 FAYNY
+272 
-277 WNLVVKYDLRQMRK
+277 V
-291 DGKSEF
+291 
-297 SKVELILKDAIK
+297 KVEQELKQA
-309 RNEILTNL
+309 LL
-317 EFESLDS
+317 EAGS
-324 DTKYKIIKQVTAEC
+324 K
-338 KRFVIGALYDDFD
+338 
-351 GIIYSFNLKEDG
+351 
-363 IVLNPRVYDFM
+363 
-374 LKYKAEL
+374 
-381 EKLNYYAWARFLEQ
+381 
-395 INDDNVLVR
+395 
-404 VIDKLELA
+404 
-412 TPKREDLSVYRE
+412 
-424 ILRREFEE
+424 
-432 NTCFY
+432 
-437 CGKKLGKNIH
+437 
-447 VDHFIPWS
+447 
-455 FVKDDKLWNFVLSCA
+455 
-470 RCNERKSNRLPVMK
+470 

>member
-246 RVIAMQVSGEV
+246 RVIAMQVAP
-257 TEQGVRYSYEELFGR
+257 QIRLLQIMIKKCWKRYNHLWLTQFHYG
-272 FAYNY
+272 
-277 WNLVVKYDLRQMRK
+277 D
-291 DGKSEF
+291 
-297 SKVELILKDAIK
+297 IK
-309 RNEILTNL
+309 WFWHL
-317 EFESLDS
+317 
-324 DTKYKIIKQVTAEC
+324 
-338 KRFVIGALYDDFD
+338 
-351 GIIYSFNLKEDG
+351 
-363 IVLNPRVYDFM
+363 VLN
-374 LKYKAEL
+374 
-381 EKLNYYAWARFLEQ
+381 
-395 INDDNVLVR
+395 
-404 VIDKLELA
+404 
-412 TPKREDLSVYRE
+412 
-424 ILRREFEE
+424 ILREH
-432 NTCFY
+432 CLL
-437 CGKKLGKNIH
+437 KI
-447 VDHFIPWS
+447 
-455 FVKDDKLWNFVLSCA
+455 
-470 RCNERKSNRLPVMK
+470 

>member
-130 IFQKAKR
+130 IFQKAKK

-211 VKAETS
+211 EKAETS

-246 RVIAMQVSGEV
+246 RVIAMQVAPQIRLLQDNDQEMLEKIQSSLVNTIPLWRHQMVLALGIEHTQRALSAQNMITEKTNELLTRNAETLKMATVETAKEAERSVVDIATLKRCNQQLISSISEV
-257 TEQGVRYSYEELFGR
+257 VKIHEQGAKRRQDAETEL
-272 FAYNY
+272 
-277 WNLVVKYDLRQMRK
+277 V
-291 DGKSEF
+291 
-297 SKVELILKDAIK
+297 KVEQELKQA
-309 RNEILTNL
+309 LL
-317 EFESLDS
+317 E
-324 DTKYKIIKQVTAEC
+324 
-338 KRFVIGALYDDFD
+338 
-351 GIIYSFNLKEDG
+351 
-363 IVLNPRVYDFM
+363 
-374 LKYKAEL
+374 
-381 EKLNYYAWARFLEQ
+381 ARS
-395 INDDNVLVR
+395 
-404 VIDKLELA
+404 K
-412 TPKREDLSVYRE
+412 
-424 ILRREFEE
+424 
-432 NTCFY
+432 
-437 CGKKLGKNIH
+437 
-447 VDHFIPWS
+447 
-455 FVKDDKLWNFVLSCA
+455 
-470 RCNERKSNRLPVMK
+470 

>member
-17 KQSNILLEGAPVR
+17 QQSNILLEGTPVR

-130 IFQKAKR
+130 IFQKAKK

-211 VKAETS
+211 EKAETS

-246 RVIAMQVSGEV
+246 RVIAMQVAPQIRLLQDNDQEMLEKIQSSLVNTIPLWRHQMVLALGIEHTQRALSAQNMITEKTNELLTRNAETLKMATVETAKEAERSVVDIATLKRCNQQLISSISEV
-257 TEQGVRYSYEELFGR
+257 VKIHEQGAKRRQDAETEL
-272 FAYNY
+272 
-277 WNLVVKYDLRQMRK
+277 V
-291 DGKSEF
+291 
-297 SKVELILKDAIK
+297 KVEQELKQA
-309 RNEILTNL
+309 LL
-317 EFESLDS
+317 EAGS
-324 DTKYKIIKQVTAEC
+324 K
-338 KRFVIGALYDDFD
+338 
-351 GIIYSFNLKEDG
+351 
-363 IVLNPRVYDFM
+363 
-374 LKYKAEL
+374 
-381 EKLNYYAWARFLEQ
+381 
-395 INDDNVLVR
+395 
-404 VIDKLELA
+404 
-412 TPKREDLSVYRE
+412 
-424 ILRREFEE
+424 
-432 NTCFY
+432 
-437 CGKKLGKNIH
+437 
-447 VDHFIPWS
+447 
-455 FVKDDKLWNFVLSCA
+455 
-470 RCNERKSNRLPVMK
+470 